1 MSSTNIFELHWIPM
15 QPLGLL
21 RVLQSG
27 SLSQSSLYVTLWQS
41 TVVVSCSIKHFSIS
55 FFSPHYADLIDPWQ
69 EHHRSGAMPFFVN
82 HIKGFKRLL
91 LLYPLLPW
99 PLFLSSGAV
108 CKVFPLWNHC
118 FLTSWLIWKHLRG
131 NELETMQKK
140 YAFFSWN
147 VHLLIL
153 APISRNNYC
162 CGFELTVIFVFPP
175 LLLHLL
181 LKFFV
186 EHVAFSQLI
195 HSMIRICQWGL
206 RDADH
211 VLWFTMQ
218 AIAIRG
224 SNNATSAHEESFQI
238 GSSDLLISF
247 IHLLKHFLHQ
257 YRIVDAL
264 AYSPAHYL
272 KSVMFIKRLGL
283 FLQNTWK

>member
-27 SLSQSSLYVTLWQS
+27 SLSRSSLYVTLWQS

-99 PLFLSSGAV
+99 PLFLSSGDV

-131 NELETMQKK
+131 NELEKK
-140 YAFFSWN
+140 I
-147 VHLLIL
+147 LIL
-153 APISRNNYC
+153 LLECSFINFSTH
-162 CGFELTVIFVFPP
+162 FSKQ
-175 LLLHLL
+175 LLLW
-181 LKFFV
+181 FW
-186 EHVAFSQLI
+186 A
-195 HSMIRICQWGL
+195 HSNIC
-206 RDADH
+206 
-211 VLWFTMQ
+211 
-218 AIAIRG
+218 IPP
-224 SNNATSAHEESFQI
+224 SPSA
-238 GSSDLLISF
+238 
-247 IHLLKHFLHQ
+247 
-257 YRIVDAL
+257 
-264 AYSPAHYL
+264 
-272 KSVMFIKRLGL
+272 SVI
-283 FLQNTWK
+283 

>member
-1 MSSTNIFELHWIPM
+1 MN
-15 QPLGLL
+15 L
-21 RVLQSG
+21 RL
-27 SLSQSSLYVTLWQS
+27 
-41 TVVVSCSIKHFSIS
+41 
-55 FFSPHYADLIDPWQ
+55 
-69 EHHRSGAMPFFVN
+69 
-82 HIKGFKRLL
+82 
-91 LLYPLLPW
+91 
-99 PLFLSSGAV
+99 
-108 CKVFPLWNHC
+108 CK
-118 FLTSWLIWKHLRG
+118 
-131 NELETMQKK
+131 KK
-140 YAFFSWN
+140 YSFFSWN

-181 LKFFV
+181 LKFCV

-238 GSSDLLISF
+238 GFSDLLISF